1 MKKYGER
8 VSQPATQQSAK
19 SAGGVASSA
28 RQQASTA
35 QRPFAV
41 FDIDGTLV
49 RWQLY
54 HAIADELVKLGYIN
68 SRAFQSVK
76 DARMQWKKRSGP
88 EAFQVYE
95 RKLVWAYEKML
106 LKLTFNQFQE
116 AAENV
121 FKKYKD
127 QVYTYTRELI
137 WKLKKDGYVLFA
149 ISNSQIEIVS
159 RIADY
164 YGFDD
169 CIGTYYHH
177 EGGRF
182 TGAATIP
189 LGAKHLVLA
198 ELVKKHGLGYSQSLA
213 VGDSSSDITILEA
226 VEIPIAFN
234 PERKLFE
241 HAQNKGW
248 KVVVERKNMIYELK
262 AEDGRYILA

>member
-1 MKKYGER
+1 MK
-8 VSQPATQQSAK
+8 
-19 SAGGVASSA
+19 
-28 RQQASTA
+28 

-41 FDIDGTLV
+41 FDIDGTLI

-54 HAIADELVKLGYIN
+54 HAIADELVKLGYID

-88 EAFQVYE
+88 EAFRVYE
-95 RKLVWAYEKML
+95 RKLVFAYEKML
-106 LKLTFNQFQE
+106 LKLTFSEFE
-116 AAENV
+116 KAAENV

-127 QVYTYTRELI
+127 QVYTYTRQLAA
-137 WKLKKDGYVLFA
+137 KLKKDGYMLFA
-149 ISNSQIEIVS
+149 ISNSQIEIVKQ
-159 RIADY
+159 IADY

-169 CIGTYYHH
+169 YVGTYYHH
-177 EGGRF
+177 QNGRF

-189 LGAKHLVLA
+189 LGGKHTLLA

-213 VGDSSSDITILEA
+213 VGDSSSDITMLEA

-241 HAQNKGW
+241 HAQKRGW
-248 KVVVERKNMIYELK
+248 KVVVERKNMIYELDRQNGK
-262 AEDGRYILA
+262 YFLAQTNS